1 MSHELVQK
9 RRVYSIAPIHLY
21 ETVVTDLG
29 LVNLNST
36 GDKFSIAPA
45 VPIDIYRFGYIT
57 AQSQDPD
64 AGGFQLDISLRPT
77 AGSDTNRSATKAS
90 IFRADAQVV
99 GAGKVVYRDVIIPV
113 AEATVTGPGGTLN
126 KVNVGPA
133 GPLHVRPGEEAV
145 LAVSNAMG
153 VAATAKLFIEY
164 VEHDFAPVSS
174 VTAADGVN
182 LVKDIT

>member
-9 RRVYSIAPIHLY
+9 RRIYSVFVTQKLEAGDS
-21 ETVVTDLG
+21 TVG
-29 LVNLNST
+29 LVDLNSA
-36 GDKFSIAPA
+36 GDKFSIAPV

-64 AGGFQLDISLRPT
+64 AGGFQMDIALRPT
-77 AGSDTNRSATKAS
+77 AGSDVGRSATKAS
-90 IFRADAQVV
+90 IIRTDTQVV

-113 AEATVTGPGGTLN
+113 TEALVTGPGGTIN

-145 LAVSNAMG
+145 IAVSNTMG
-153 VAATAKLFIEY
+153 VAATARLFIEY
-164 VEHDFAPVSS
+164 VEQDFAPVSS
-174 VTAADGVN
+174 VAAADGVN
-182 LVKDIT
+182 LVKDTN